1 MLLIDKP
8 IVRKENTSIL
18 LSTHLQVDGGNEWIN
33 KISDFPNGGEL
44 YFSTTEEWGNY
55 LTTES
60 SDCFVVAVLVYAI
73 KHGHDIKCDTISEK
87 LYYNLVRKAIPVI
100 ASIHGAKEIKILYGH
115 LTNENYQ
122 PTGVGTGCSLGIDSF
137 STIID
142 HLSDECPASFKL
154 THFTYFNVGANGDI
168 DLNKVK
174 KSYEKDYQLVLEYA
188 RSKNIPVVKIESNIS
203 QVYLGE
209 PANENYMSRNIAT
222 VLSMQKLFGKYIYA
236 SNYTLKDAK
245 FTKQTMHA
253 QESWLLPAWST
264 ESTEL
269 ILGDPCMV
277 RTEKTKR
284 VIQCPDTYKHLY
296 VCWKEVFTNYGVD
309 KDVTKVKDDF
319 RNCTRCGKCLRTLL
333 TFDILGV
340 IERYKDIFD
349 LDYYYS
355 NHDVFVSR
363 VIAQRKKNLYYDDI
377 YNLMKACNYNI
388 TPRARMFTF
397 MWHLYDGLGLGK
409 FSKILKKLVLKK

>member
-1 MLLIDKP
+1 MILIDKP

-18 LSTHLQVDGGNEWIN
+18 LSTHLHVDGGEKIN
-33 KISDFPNGGEL
+33 NFPNGGEL
-44 YFSTTEEWGNY
+44 YFSTTEEYGNY

-60 SDCFVVAVLVYAI
+60 SDCFVVSVLVYAI
-73 KHGHDIKCDTISEK
+73 KHGHDITCDTISEK
-87 LYYNLVRKAIPVI
+87 LYYNLVRKAIPLI
-100 ASIHGAKEIKILYGH
+100 ASIHGAKEIEIKYSH
-115 LTNENYQ
+115 LTNENYH
-122 PTGVGTGCSLGIDSF
+122 PTAVGSGCSLGIDSF
-137 STIID
+137 STILD

-174 KSYEKDYQLVLEYA
+174 ESYEKDYKLVLEYA

-209 PANENYMSRNIAT
+209 PANENYMSRNMAA
-222 VLSMQKLFGKYIYA
+222 VLSMQKLFSKYIYA
-236 SNYTLKDAK
+236 SSYPLKDAK
-245 FTKQTMHA
+245 FIKEDMAA

-269 ILGDPCMV
+269 ITGDPCMV
-277 RTEKTKR
+277 RTSKTKR
-284 VIQCPDTYKHLY
+284 VALCPDTYKYLY
-296 VCWKEVFTNYGVD
+296 VCWKEVFANYGIHEE
-309 KDVTKVKDDF
+309 VTKVKDDF
-319 RNCTRCGKCLRTLL
+319 RNCGRCGKCLRTLL

-355 NHDVFVSR
+355 NRDVYVSK
-363 VIAQRKKNLYYDDI
+363 VIFQRKKNFMFDDI

-388 TPRARMFTF
+388 TPRAKMFTF
-397 MWHLYDGLGLGK
+397 MRHLYDGLGLAK
-409 FSKILKKLVLKK
+409 FIRILKKLGLKR

>member
-1 MLLIDKP
+1 MLLIEKP

-18 LSTHLQVDGGNEWIN
+18 LSTHLHVDGVEKIN
-33 KISDFPNGGEL
+33 NFPNGGEL
-44 YFSTTEEWGNY
+44 YFSTTEEYGNY

-73 KHGHDIKCDTISEK
+73 KHGHDITCDTISEK

-100 ASIHGAKEIKILYGH
+100 ASIHGTKEIEIKYSH
-115 LTNENYQ
+115 LTNENYH
-122 PTGVGTGCSLGIDSF
+122 PTAVGSGCSLGIDSF

-168 DLNKVK
+168 NLNEVK
-174 KSYEKDYQLVLEYA
+174 KSYEKDYKLVLEYA

-209 PANENYMSRNIAT
+209 PADENYMSRNMAA
-222 VLSMQKLFGKYIYA
+222 VLSMQKLFSKYIYA
-236 SNYTLKDAK
+236 SSYPLKDAK
-245 FTKQTMHA
+245 FMKEDMA
-253 QESWLLPAWST
+253 SQESWLLPAWST

-269 ILGDPCMV
+269 ITGDPCMV
-277 RTEKTKR
+277 RTEKTIR
-284 VIQCPDTYKHLY
+284 VARCPDTYKHLY
-296 VCWKEVFTNYGVD
+296 VCWKEVLTNYGVRED
-309 KDVTKVKDDF
+309 ITKVKDDF
-319 RNCTRCGKCLRTLL
+319 RNCSRCDKCLRTLL

-340 IERYKDIFD
+340 IDRYKNIFD

-355 NHDVFVSR
+355 NRDVYVGK
-363 VIAQRKKNLYYDDI
+363 VISQRKKNFLFDDI

-388 TPRARMFTF
+388 TPRAKMFTF
-397 MWHLYDGLGLGK
+397 MWHLYDGLGLAK

>member
-18 LSTHLQVDGGNEWIN
+18 LSTHLHMDGGNGWIN
-33 KISDFPNGGEL
+33 NFPNGGEL
-44 YFSTTEEWGNY
+44 YFSTTEEYGNY

-60 SDCFVVAVLVYAI
+60 SDCFVVSVLVYAI
-73 KHGHDIKCDTISEK
+73 KHGHDITCDTISEK

-100 ASIHGAKEIKILYGH
+100 ASIHGTKEIEIKYSH
-115 LTNENYQ
+115 LSNENYH
-122 PTGVGTGCSLGIDSF
+122 PTAVASGCSLGIDSF
-137 STIID
+137 STILD

-174 KSYEKDYQLVLEYA
+174 ESYEKDYKLVLEYA

-209 PANENYMSRNIAT
+209 PANENYMSRNMAA
-222 VLSMQKLFGKYIYA
+222 VLSMQKLFSKYIYA
-236 SNYTLKDAK
+236 SSYPLKDAK
-245 FTKQTMHA
+245 FIKKDMAA

-269 ILGDPCMV
+269 ITGDPCMV
-277 RTEKTKR
+277 RTAKTKR
-284 VIQCPDTYKHLY
+284 VASCPDTYKHLY
-296 VCWKEVFTNYGVD
+296 VCWKEVFANYGIHEE
-309 KDVTKVKDDF
+309 VTKVKDDF
-319 RNCTRCGKCLRTLL
+319 RNCGRCGKCLRTLL

-355 NHDVFVSR
+355 NRDVYVSK
-363 VIAQRKKNLYYDDI
+363 VIFQRKKNFMFDDI

-388 TPRARMFTF
+388 TLRAKMFTF
-397 MWHLYDGLGLGK
+397 MRYLYDGLGLAK
-409 FSKILKKLVLKK
+409 FSKILKKLGLKK